1 MEDGIIKFV
10 EENGTK
16 DNIIT
21 VITLL
26 SCGFLYRLSL
36 QFSGHEWVKTYN
48 QTFTFMILPFITF
61 VITNVIAGNIA
72 LSLGM
77 IGALSIVRFRHP
89 VKSALE
95 LVMYFNL
102 ITVGIATS
110 VKYQYGVGLILITVI
125 LIILLKIFEK
135 IFRKISINIFSSS
148 FSDGNELNILEL
160 KSDERNLDLEE
171 NINLKSF
178 NFDNE
183 TNKYFYRFAFG
194 SSKDLK
200 EFRSKINNDKKI
212 SINNFEII

>member
-1 MEDGIIKFV
+1 MD
-10 EENGTK
+10 
-16 DNIIT
+16 DNLISFF
-21 VITLL
+21 TLL
-26 SCGFLYRLSL
+26 SCGFLYRLAL
-36 QFSGHEWVKTYN
+36 QISGHEWVKTYN
-48 QTFTFMILPFITF
+48 QTFTFVILPFITF

-110 VKYQYGVGLILITVI
+110 VKYQYGIGLILATFI
-125 LIILLKIFEK
+125 LILLLKLIEIIFK
-135 IFRKISINIFSSS
+135 RFSINIFSSS

-160 KSDERNLDLEE
+160 KSANRNLDLE
-171 NINLKSF
+171 NDKNLKSF
-178 NFDNE
+178 NYDNDANE
-183 TNKYFYRFAFG
+183 YLYRFAFEN
-194 SSKDLK
+194 SKDLK
-200 EFRSKINNDKKI
+200 NFKNKINTDKTI